1 MLGLRDAPNLEK
13 NILWVTWA
21 WSLCPMG
28 SSGRRTRSPWTYWST
43 SRPRRAKAS
52 SQSRST
58 ALSGPRQ
65 LIEQIANSL
74 HKPGDEQVFVEAD
87 QLAREVENAMRNA
100 P

>member
-1 MLGLRDAPNLEK
+1 MLRAARCTQPREEHPLGDLGMEFMPHGK
-13 NILWVTWA
+13 
-21 WSLCPMG
+21 
-28 SSGRRTRSPWTYWST
+28 SGRRTRSPWTYWST